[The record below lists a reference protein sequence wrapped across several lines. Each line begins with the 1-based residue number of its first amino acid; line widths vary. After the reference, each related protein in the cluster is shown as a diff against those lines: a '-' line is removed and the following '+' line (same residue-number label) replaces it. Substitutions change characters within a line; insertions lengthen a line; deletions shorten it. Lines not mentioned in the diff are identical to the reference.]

1 MYALLEL
8 AKNTQA
14 LSEGKIFILTFENKN
29 LQTLVINLNKD
40 QLRASQLSNDELIP
54 RFYSDR
60 SIDEFEKRPGRWT
73 LYDSGELYDSIKVLT
88 VTEEAIIETADL
100 IKEDGGGGQDFEELF
115 DGNVLGLNTES
126 KDILIKEV
134 LPFMR
139 EKLLEQMLQGI

>member
-54 RFYSDR
+54 FIYSER
-60 SIDEFEKRPGRWT
+60 SIEEFGKKPGRWT

-88 VTEEAIIETADL
+88 VTEEVIIETADL
-100 IKEDGGGGQDFEELF
+100 IKEEGDRDFEDLF
-115 DGNVLGLNTES
+115 DGNVLGLNSES
-126 KDILIKEV
+126 MDILIKEV

-139 EKLLEQMLQGI
+139 EKLLEEMLRGI